1 MAGSS
6 TGSPNKDSESNGTEE
21 EEEDPVLAVS
31 LDPEGLLDGKW
42 CKIPEALFDEL
53 LTALQNEE
61 ERIQPTRQE
70 LVSYGQTVAD
80 NLEKFLLPSAILSAI
95 YYLSVPCVMNILK

>member
-1 MAGSS
+1 M
-6 TGSPNKDSESNGTEE
+6 
-21 EEEDPVLAVS
+21 LAVS

-70 LVSYGQTVAD
+70 LVYYGQTVAD
-80 NLEKFLLPSAILSAI
+80 NLEKFLIAYPFFNGLFYNFIVVLTESFYFQSFDIF
-95 YYLSVPCVMNILK
+95 YERWT